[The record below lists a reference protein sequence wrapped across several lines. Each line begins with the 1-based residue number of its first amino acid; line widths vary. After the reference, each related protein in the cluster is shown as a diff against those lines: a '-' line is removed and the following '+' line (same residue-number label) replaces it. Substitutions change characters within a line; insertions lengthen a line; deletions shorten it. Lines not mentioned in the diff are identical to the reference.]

1 MTKNDRKENKLEI
14 LKKKLKDLNLSRK
27 RSKQYR
33 PERKRKLDPLDQITR
48 QKITGKGTSEPGR
61 PQKVDIAD
69 LIEAICQIA
78 IPGSAAHEIRRNE
91 LIRTVKTLDQL
102 TESLNY

>member
-1 MTKNDRKENKLEI
+1 MTYETQKQDKMNRQINVNNEILVVLYKKKELNQMTKNDRKENKLEI

-48 QKITGKGTSEPGR
+48 
-61 PQKVDIAD
+61 
-69 LIEAICQIA
+69 
-78 IPGSAAHEIRRNE
+78 
-91 LIRTVKTLDQL
+91 
-102 TESLNY
+102 